1 MNRLVYIVLCVALFV
16 GGCDLLNPSD
26 FTAEVVVSGFLSAG
40 DPLPEVRLTHTVPV
54 GDAYDPKSAAVRNGD
69 VRIQLLADDGSVE
82 IEYEYQLQ
90 LGSSGSYRHENGDS
104 TADWTDFSRPVEI
117 VRPLRTYRLI
127 ADVPEFGRIISTTTV
142 PDTFSVRSVRRDSV
156 TYQSDT
162 PFTFE
167 LTPPEFPGR
176 QSVFIFTTTAL
187 DGFEHQLTPFAMSL
201 LEDGDD
207 VTLADLRERTS
218 PILNEENFDSLDEAL
233 RIQFP
238 WLAIY
243 FYGRNR
249 VSIQALDDNLYDFIR
264 SHNVQQ
270 GGSTRPPGE
279 IPNVIDPIDGGRGIF
294 GSYAEASVDFYV
306 HPREQ

>member
-1 MNRLVYIVLCVALFV
+1 MNRFIYIALCAALFV
-16 GGCDLLNPSD
+16 GGCDLLNPSE
-26 FTAEVVVSGFLSAG
+26 FSAEVVISGFLSAG
-40 DPLPEVRLTHTVPV
+40 DPLPEVRLTRTVPV
-54 GDAYDPKSAAVRNGD
+54 GDSYDLESAAVRNGD
-69 VRIQLLADDGSVE
+69 VRIQLLTDDGSVE
-82 IEYEYQLQ
+82 TEYEYQFQ
-90 LGSSGSYRHENGDS
+90 LGSSGYYRYGDGDS
-104 TADWTDFSRPVEI
+104 TAGWAGFSRPVEV

-127 ADVPEFGRIISTTTV
+127 ADVPEFGRVTSTTTV
-142 PDTFSVRSVRRDSV
+142 PDTFSVKNVSRDSV
-156 TYQSDT
+156 TYQSGT

-167 LTPPEFPGR
+167 LTPPAFPGR

-187 DGFEHQLTPFAMSL
+187 DGFEHQLTPFARSL

-218 PILNEENFDSLDEAL
+218 PILNEENFDPSNEAL

-264 SHNVQQ
+264 SQNVQQ

-294 GSYAEASVDFYV
+294 GSYAEAFVDFYV